1 MLIINFYSIP
11 VLNNVFL
18 DVFWFV
24 YKIYFFPEQN
34 QELKNILCNRHL
46 RDMLSAIDSSSNPAA
61 AMQHAMLEPIFVEFA
76 DECLKV
82 IEPVKDSEHI

>member
-1 MLIINFYSIP
+1 MLINFYSIP
-11 VLNNVFL
+11 LLKQCFPGCFL
-18 DVFWFV
+18 VCLQNL
-24 YKIYFFPEQN
+24 FFPEQN

-82 IEPVKDSEHI
+82 IEPLKDSENI

>member
-1 MLIINFYSIP
+1 M
-11 VLNNVFL
+11 
-18 DVFWFV
+18 VFWFV

-82 IEPVKDSEHI
+82 IEPVKDSENI